1 MKNNQKIL
9 ITGADGFIGS
19 HLTEY
24 LVRCGYKVKAM
35 CMYNSFNSWGW
46 LDSIDKKIIQDIDI
60 VLGDVRDPKSV
71 DNATKGIDTV
81 LHLASLIAIPHSY
94 HSPHSYLSTNISG
107 TLNIMESCLNN
118 NVSAI
123 IHTSTSEVYGDTH
136 KMPIS
141 ETNMQYAKSPY
152 AATKIASGSSLLR
165 PNHSSINCTELNI
178 AIGFTWP
185 LPARFGVEPCS
196 CSKSMCLSP
205 IFALAAI
212 PIPP

>member
-118 NVSAI
+118 NVSTI

-152 AATKIASGSSLLR
+152 AATKIGADQIAQSYYSSFDLPVTIIR
-165 PNHSSINCTELNI
+165 PFIYYFL
-178 AIGFTWP
+178 
-185 LPARFGVEPCS
+185 
-196 CSKSMCLSP
+196 
-205 IFALAAI
+205 
-212 PIPP
+212 